1 VALTKGEDEPGC
13 EDELVSKVKA
23 DKTGYALALI
33 EKLRSIAANASR
45 VPQFLKTALEDII
58 TKAS

>member
-1 VALTKGEDEPGC
+1 MNTGF
-13 EDELVSKVKA
+13 EDELASKVKR
-23 DKTGYALALI
+23 DKTGYARALI
-33 EKLRSIAANASR
+33 EKLRDIAADASR